1 MTWRIRVAFTVL
13 AAFAVAGS
21 VSGAILYGL
30 DSLTGSSFWADPV
43 LAVVGPVF
51 GGLIGGNASYLAATR
66 PHFRSRLGAEWVVVA
81 VLAAAAG
88 ALGQVYDVAGLANL
102 WTAPFVVG
110 ILFAGGVSAFI
121 GTGIGRCPAN

>member
-1 MTWRIRVAFTVL
+1 MIWRIRVAFTVL

-30 DSLTGSSFWADPV
+30 DSLTGSSFWADPIN
-43 LAVVGPVF
+43 AVTGPVF
-51 GGLIGGNASYLAATR
+51 GGIIGAFVSYLTVTT
-66 PHFRSRLGAEWVVVA
+66 PHSRSTLGAKLAVSA

-88 ALGQVYDVAGLANL
+88 ALGHVYDVAHLANL
-102 WTAPFVVG
+102 WTEPFAVG
-110 ILFAGGVSAFI
+110 ILFVGGVSAFI